1 MMFRLIRTAVTG
13 GCRLLKLLSEFKF
26 TGKFFGLSSCRARLS
41 ESSESQAGGLSEFL
55 LLPAST
61 SMIINLP
68 SGPAQAQATQ

>member
-41 ESSESQAGGLSEFL
+41 SESQAGGLSEFL

-68 SGPAQAQATQ
+68 GGPAQAQATQ